1 MCLILKLFSNNF
13 LLIFVLKFLYIDCYK
28 TKTIT
33 KNERSKLSQEK
44 PLQISL
50 HNFTSALWTSK
61 TYKLNSRM
69 RINSD
74 LFYEIYLLQQFFQAI
89 LLSWTSKTLDIH
101 SGLLHIHLRIHLITP
116 VRLLLWLAQRVRQ
129 IQLTAHK
136 CRI

>member
-101 SGLLHIHLRIHLITP
+101 SGLLHIDLRIHLITP